1 MIGGDR
7 VSTRKMVAGFAAA
20 MMLLIGT
27 PSAKAGPIDEL
38 NRLGAQASPTG
49 GSVPDNLASP
59 VAAPVTKFSATG
71 RISEI
76 LSPGGCANNPF
87 ITGALCSPSTNC
99 DNITMTGQ
107 VSTTSL
113 GKATLDACY
122 IVVLSSSLGECL
134 NGLGKGTLTAA
145 NGNLINIAFGG
156 DLCLADELLGPPVS
170 IDFNLNL
177 GYAVEGGTGS
187 FLTET
192 GNGNLTASDIIVN
205 PSGSIFPGTGEFT
218 MTGTLSKN

>member
-1 MIGGDR
+1 
-7 VSTRKMVAGFAAA
+7 MVAGFAVA
-20 MMLLIGT
+20 MMLFIGA

-38 NRLGAQASPTG
+38 NRLSAQANPTA
-49 GSVPDNLASP
+49 VPNVASL
-59 VAAPVTKFSATG
+59 VVAPVTKFSATG
-71 RISEI
+71 RISEV
-76 LSPGGCANNPF
+76 LSVGGCANNPT
-87 ITGALCSPSTNC
+87 ITTALCSPSTNC

-107 VSTTSL
+107 VSATGL
-113 GKATLDACY
+113 GKATLNACY
-122 IVVLSSSLGECL
+122 IVILSSSLGECL
-134 NGLGKGTLTAA
+134 NGLGIGTLTAA
-145 NGNLINIAFGG
+145 NGHLINIAFGG

-177 GYAVEGGTGS
+177 GYAVEGGTGP
-187 FLTET
+187 FATET